1 MKKINLLFIFIILFV
16 LNVSAQNKA
25 STFYKG
31 TTTICSLVSEGD
43 GGRAAKD
50 APLILYMQ
58 DSVQN
63 KRIEIVF
70 SKLMRSKMSY
80 NPYDKLVNQT
90 VCITGKIS
98 EYKNAPAIIISNENQ
113 IKTESGEQVNRMTAN
128 H

>member
-16 LNVSAQNKA
+16 VNVSAQNKA
-25 STFYKG
+25 STSYKG
-31 TTTICSLVSEGD
+31 TTTICSLVSEGN
-43 GGRAAKD
+43 GGRVAKD

-63 KRIEIVF
+63 QRIEIVF
-70 SKLMRSKMSY
+70 SKLMRGKMSY

-113 IKTESGEQVNRMTAN
+113 IKTKSGEQVNRMTAN
-128 H
+128 Y